1 MVMAH
6 RCLASLTLAALAA
19 AAVVPACASH
29 EWKPVFRR
37 AIVFDD
43 RGISLPLPPPSLT
56 ADPEQEVD
64 VHGVAQ
70 GDDPLPADARVRML
84 DVDGTADV
92 EVELDAEGGFTAAAV
107 PLDLRANCLEVWI
120 DSEGGESEHVFVH
133 AEITGETTITT
144 VLGCD

>member
-1 MVMAH
+1 MVMPH
-6 RCLASLTLAALAA
+6 RCAACFALAALAA

-56 ADPEQEVD
+56 ADPEQDVD

-70 GDDPLPADARVRML
+70 GDDPLPADARVHLL
-84 DVDGTADV
+84 DVDGVADV
-92 EVELDAEGGFTAAAV
+92 EVELDADGGFTAAGV

-120 DSEGGESEHVFVH
+120 ESSAGESDHVLVH

-144 VLGCD
+144 VLGCE